1 MNKRAYCHVGAKSD
15 VVAAEKK
22 QVPILKTNKEEQMRL
37 QFLRQLNAI
46 KKPESKRPAQ
56 CVYQEWDLFAQ
67 HGIGSAALSGFFA
80 VADIDCFVVLHADVR
95 HFSRFCAKVVQHAG
109 YKSFEIALAK
119 DALCCGP
126 MVHFYICKTNA
137 ARVYELPFGN
147 KPLAISY
154 RFAATERCALIET
167 LRAFFAAIDLETL
180 CIERIDIRYAKQ
192 CLHDINIAAAA
203 GKQNC
208 YTIKTEP
215 EGGTFLSLRLRKFI
229 CQTENALL

>member
-1 MNKRAYCHVGAKSD
+1 
-15 VVAAEKK
+15 
-22 QVPILKTNKEEQMRL
+22 MRL
-37 QFLRQLNAI
+37 QFLRLLNAI
-46 KKPESKRPAQ
+46 KKAESKRPAQ

-80 VADIDCFVVLHADVR
+80 VSDIDCFVVLRADVR
-95 HFSRFCAKVVQHAG
+95 HFSRLCAKVVKHAG
-109 YKSFEIALAK
+109 YRSFEIAVTK
-119 DALCCGP
+119 DALCCGTT
-126 MVHFYICKTNA
+126 VHFYICKTNA
-137 ARVYELPFGN
+137 ARVYELPFCY

-167 LRAFFAAIDLETL
+167 LHAFFAAIDLETL

-192 CLHDINIAAAA
+192 CLQDIAAAA

-229 CQTENALL
+229 CESQTENAF